1 MMTGH
6 AAAARLVANSR
17 WNLIAFIAALLAN
30 FLSLPVAIAAIGLDA
45 FGAAGLVLAVYAPF
59 ALVGTVAGQAIVREL
74 APRIAADDRPGCAR
88 VMWSAIALT
97 GLGCLLVALTMVV
110 VGPYILER
118 LSVGA
123 SEPRS
128 WAMPLL
134 ICGAGWIAQ
143 QACLILQ
150 AALAATQQYGR
161 LALVSAT
168 GAVASATCVVVA
180 SRTLHTDIGFLAGT
194 ALGFAILFVLLSM
207 ALHVQAPWLL
217 RPTPF
222 ARKDLRELLAFA
234 RWQGAGHFSGAVA
247 NQVDRYV
254 LGAVAPLAVVG
265 QYNVAMRL
273 QEVVHMGA
281 LKVTEVLYPHFSVT
295 ATDTLSKRCA
305 FFVRASWL
313 INLVGVVALA
323 PLIPLA
329 GPLISLWI
337 DAHTA
342 VGGAPMLH
350 TLATAGVIGSGVNVF
365 SFFAMA
371 TDQAQRL
378 AVLNIAHSILLIGL
392 TIPLIV
398 LLGPLAAGLG
408 YVIGNLFRLIA
419 VSWLSA
425 RYFSSE
431 IRPASLMRCTLPPL
445 LGGLAAAW
453 GVQLS
458 DLSLVHTWWGLLLQ
472 YAAVVLFIAC
482 AALLATASSQVGRTL
497 MHETWRAG
505 NRMLPGGRGG

>member
-1 MMTGH
+1 MTSP
-6 AAAARLVANSR
+6 AAAARLVSNSR
-17 WNLIAFIAALLAN
+17 WNLIAFVAALLAN
-30 FLSLPVAIAAIGLDA
+30 FLSLPLAIAAIGLDA

-74 APRIAADDRPGCAR
+74 APKIAANDRPGCAR

-97 GLGCLLVALTMVV
+97 GLGCALVSLTMAI
-110 VGPYILER
+110 VGPYILAR
-118 LSVGA
+118 VSVGA
-123 SEPRS
+123 AENRS
-128 WAMPLL
+128 WALPLL

-161 LALVSAT
+161 LALVSAI
-168 GAVASATCVVVA
+168 GAVASAACVVVA
-180 SRTLHTDIGFLAGT
+180 SRALHTDIGFLAGT
-194 ALGFAILFVLLSM
+194 ALGFAILFVLLAM
-207 ALHVQAPWLL
+207 AVRAQVPWLL
-217 RPTPF
+217 RPTIF
-222 ARKDLRELLAFA
+222 AIKDLRELLAFA

-281 LKVTEVLYPHFSVT
+281 LKVTEVMYPHFSVT
-295 ATDTLSKRCA
+295 ATDSLGKRCA

-313 INLVGVVALA
+313 INMVGVVALA

-329 GPLISLWI
+329 GPLIALWV
-337 DAHTA
+337 DARTA

-365 SFFAMA
+365 TFFAMA

-378 AVLNIAHSILLIGL
+378 AVLNISHSILLIGL

-398 LLGPLAAGLG
+398 LLGPLAAGFG

-419 VSWLSA
+419 VAWLSA
-425 RYFSSE
+425 KYFSAE
-431 IRPASLMRCTLPPL
+431 IRPAHLLCSTLPPL

-453 GVQLS
+453 GIQLS
-458 DLSLVHTWWGLLLQ
+458 GLAPVQTWAGLGLQ
-472 YAAVVLFIAC
+472 YTVVVFVVFGAAM
-482 AALLATASSQVGRTL
+482 LATASSHIGRKL
-497 MHETWRAG
+497 IHETWRAG
-505 NRMLPGGRGG
+505 SRLLPGRHGG

>member
-1 MMTGH
+1 MTVS
-6 AAAARLVANSR
+6 AAAALLVANSR
-17 WNLIAFIAALLAN
+17 WNLIAFVAALLAN
-30 FLSLPVAIAAIGLDA
+30 FLSVPLAIAAIGLDA

-74 APRIAADDRPGCAR
+74 APKIAADDRPGCVR
-88 VMWSAIALT
+88 VMWATIALT
-97 GLGCLLVALTMVV
+97 GLGCLLVALTMAVA
-110 VGPYILER
+110 GPSILER

-134 ICGAGWIAQ
+134 VCGAGWIAQ

-161 LALVSAT
+161 LALVSAA
-168 GAVASATCVVVA
+168 GAVASAACIVVA
-180 SRTLHTDIGFLAGT
+180 SRTLHADIGFLAGT
-194 ALGFAILFVLLSM
+194 ALGFAILFVLLAM
-207 ALHVQAPWLL
+207 ALHAQVPWLL
-217 RPTPF
+217 RPTTF
-222 ARKDLRELLAFA
+222 ASNDLRKLLAFA

-295 ATDTLSKRCA
+295 ATEPLGQRCA

-329 GPLISLWI
+329 GPLIALWV
-337 DAHTA
+337 DARTA

-365 SFFAMA
+365 TFFAMA

-398 LLGPLAAGLG
+398 LLGPLAAGFG

-425 RYFSSE
+425 KYFGAE
-431 IRPASLMRCTLPPL
+431 IRPARLLSSTLPPL

-453 GVQLS
+453 GMQLS
-458 DLSLVHTWWGLLLQ
+458 GLSPVQTWAGLGLQ
-472 YAAVVLFIAC
+472 YSFVVLVVFC

-497 MHETWRAG
+497 MQETWRAG
-505 NRMLPGGRGG
+505 HRLLPGRRGS